1 MITNVLSRVLLVNL
15 LGWKFEGELPKIK
28 KYVLIVAPHTSAMD
42 FLIGR
47 LYSTVFCLNINILQK
62 KELFFFP
69 LGSILKYLGGIPVDR
84 GKDANI
90 VFQLTE
96 KFDSNEYMALAIA
109 PEGTRKKVTHWKK
122 GFYYIAQKANVPIV
136 VAFIDYKRKVVG
148 IKKVITPSGNIKDDM
163 IEIKNCYKDVT
174 AKIPEN
180 FSIGNIQAEA

>member
-1 MITNVLSRVLLVNL
+1 MITKALSKVLLVNI
-15 LGWKFEGELPKIK
+15 LGWRFEGELPQTK
-28 KYVLIVAPHTSAMD
+28 KYVIIVAPHTSSMD
-42 FLIGR
+42 FFIGR
-47 LYSTVFCLNINILQK
+47 LYTTIIGLNINILQK

-69 LGSILKYLGGIPVDR
+69 LGNVLKYLGGIPVDR

-96 KFDSNEYMALAIA
+96 KFDSSEYMTLAIA
-109 PEGTRKKVTHWKK
+109 PEGTRKMATRWKR

-136 VAFIDYKRKVVG
+136 VAYLDYKRKVVG
-148 IKKVITPSGNIKDDM
+148 IKKIIIPSGDIKADM

-180 FSIGNIQAEA
+180 FTIGNIQAEA

>member
-1 MITNVLSRVLLVNL
+1 MITKILSRALLVNL
-15 LGWKFEGELPKIK
+15 LGWRFEGELPQIK
-28 KYVLIVAPHTSAMD
+28 KYVLIVAPHTSSMD
-42 FLIGR
+42 FLVGR
-47 LYSTVFCLNINILQK
+47 LYTTVMDLNISILQK

-84 GKDANI
+84 GKDSNI

-96 KFDSNEYMALAIA
+96 KFDSSEYMALAIA

-136 VAFIDYKRKVVG
+136 VTYLDYKRKVVG
-148 IKKVITPSGNIKDDM
+148 IKKIIIPSGDIKADM

-174 AKIPEN
+174 AKIPDN
-180 FSIGNIQAEA
+180 LTVGNIQAEA

>member
-1 MITNVLSRVLLVNL
+1 MITKVLSRVLLVNL
-15 LGWKFEGELPKIK
+15 LGWQFEGEFPQIK
-28 KYVLIVAPHTSAMD
+28 KYIIIIAPHTSSMD

-47 LYSTVFCLNINILQK
+47 LYSTILGLNATILQK

-69 LGSILKYLGGIPVDR
+69 LGNILKYLGGIPVDR
-84 GKDANI
+84 GRDANI

-96 KFDSNEYMALAIA
+96 KFDSNEYMALALA

-136 VAFIDYKRKVVG
+136 VVFIDYKRKVIGVKKT
-148 IKKVITPSGNIKDDM
+148 IKPSGDLNADM

-180 FSIGNIQAEA
+180 FSVGNIPAEA